1 MWTALAILRA
11 RLRAD
16 RHAATA
22 IEYALIGSL
31 VAGAAMAGMIAL
43 GISLNL
49 LFTNVSDQFVAQTPP
64 PDPARCVEVGSNCP
78 K

>member
-1 MWTALAILRA
+1 MWTALALLWA

-16 RHAATA
+16 RQAATA
-22 IEYALIGSL
+22 IEYALIASL

-43 GISLNL
+43 GISLDQ
-49 LFTNVSDQFVAQTPP
+49 LFTNVSGQIVAQTPV
-64 PDPARCVEVGSNCP
+64 DPARCVEVGSSCP